1 MSGKRIIVVIT
12 GPPADHVLLQPAM
25 QAIEDHDRLDLKVL
39 VASTR
44 GLHPQNAIDEIHKQF
59 DVAAGILMQQPENVG
74 RIHDARSL
82 LAGMVGFV
90 HYLDEH
96 RPDVVLVLGDRIEA
110 FAAAAAASV
119 AGIRVAH
126 MHGGDRAEGIADEAM
141 RHAITKLAHIHLPA
155 TEQSAQRIIR
165 MGEDPDRVHVVGSP
179 AIDGLSEIAPLDD
192 QEFEALG
199 RPDIVFLLHPIG
211 RDDEAE
217 YDDTRHLL
225 DVCREA
231 GRVLALHPNHD
242 PGRKGIL
249 RAIEKTTDLLHFP
262 HRPRERFIGLLR
274 RVRAIVGNS
283 SAGLIECA
291 ALPLWCIN
299 VGPRQGGRE
308 KPENVLDCPEGAWED
323 IRAALRRS
331 FTERPPAYDGR
342 YGIGEA
348 GRRTAQLLAT
358 FDSDKHP
365 IRKRNTY

>member
-1 MSGKRIIVVIT
+1 MNSPRTIAAVTATRADFGLLRPAMRAIDDHPRLILRPIAT
-12 GPPADHVLLQPAM
+12 GTHLLPPAFTVREVEREFKDVVR
-25 QAIEDHDRLDLKVL
+25 IEMRTTD
-39 VASTR
+39 
-44 GLHPQNAIDEIHKQF
+44 
-59 DVAAGILMQQPENVG
+59 AAG
-74 RIHDARSL
+74 RFADARALGRGISAFASY
-82 LAGMVGFV
+82 LAANSA
-90 HYLDEH
+90 
-96 RPDVVLVLGDRIEA
+96 DVVLVLGDHLEGL
-110 FAAAAAASV
+110 AAAAATSV
-119 AGIRVAH
+119 AGIRAAH

-155 TEQSAQRIIR
+155 TEESAQRIIR

-179 AIDGLSEIAPLDD
+179 AIDGLGEMAPLEDD
-192 QEFEALG
+192 EYEALG
-199 RPDIVFLLHPIG
+199 RPDIVFLLHPVG

-217 YDDTRHLL
+217 YDDARHLL

-242 PGRKGIL
+242 PGRNGIL

-262 HRPRERFIGLLR
+262 HLPRERFIGLLR
-274 RVRAIVGNS
+274 RVKAIVGNS

-291 ALPLWCIN
+291 ALPVWCVN
-299 VGPRQGGRE
+299 VGPRQAGRE
-308 KPENVLDCPEGAWED
+308 KPENVLDRPEGAREG

-331 FTERPPAYDGR
+331 FGEPAPAYDGR

-348 GRRTAQLLAT
+348 GRRTARLLAT

>member
-1 MSGKRIIVVIT
+1 MSGRRTIVVVT
-12 GPPADHVLLQPAM
+12 GSRADYGLLKPVIRALEERED
-25 QAIEDHDRLDLKVL
+25 ARVEVKRTGAHSLGTSSTGIEVEADFPS
-39 VASTR
+39 STEVVMPR
-44 GLHPQNAIDEIHKQF
+44 PDSA
-59 DVAAGILMQQPENVG
+59 G
-74 RIHDARSL
+74 RIADAGAL
-82 LAGMVGFV
+82 IAGMTAFI
-90 HYLDEH
+90 HQFEATP
-96 RPDVVLVLGDRIEA
+96 PDVVLVLGDRIEA

-119 AGIRVAH
+119 GGIRVAH

-155 TEQSAQRIIR
+155 TEESAQRIIR

-179 AIDGLSEIAPLDD
+179 AIDGLGEMAALEDD
-192 QEFEALG
+192 EYEALG
-199 RPDIVFLLHPIG
+199 RPDIVFLLHPVG

-217 YDDTRHLL
+217 YDDARHLL

-242 PGRKGIL
+242 PGRNGIL

-262 HRPRERFIGLLR
+262 HLPRERFIGLLR
-274 RVRAIVGNS
+274 RVKAIVGNS

-291 ALPLWCIN
+291 ALPVWCIN
-299 VGPRQGGRE
+299 VGPRQAGRE
-308 KPENVLDCPEGAWED
+308 KPENVLDCPEGAREG

-331 FTERPPAYDGR
+331 FGEPAPGYDGR

-348 GRRTAQLLAT
+348 GRRTARLLAT

>member
-1 MSGKRIIVVIT
+1 MSGKRIIAVVT
-12 GPPADHVLLQPAM
+12 GSRADYGLLRPV
-25 QAIEDHDRLDLKVL
+25 IR
-39 VASTR
+39 
-44 GLHPQNAIDEIHKQF
+44 AIDEREDARHEVIHTGAHHLGTSST
-59 DVAAGILMQQPENVG
+59 AAEVEADFPSAAELAMTRPGSVG
-74 RIHDARSL
+74 RIPDALAL
-82 LAGMVGFV
+82 LGGMAAFV
-90 HYLDEH
+90 HQFQESP
-96 RPDVVLVLGDRIEA
+96 PDVVLVLGDRIEA

-155 TEQSAQRIIR
+155 TEESAQRIIR

-179 AIDGLSEIAPLDD
+179 AIDGLSDMPPLEDD
-192 QEFEALG
+192 RYEALG

-211 RDDEAE
+211 RDDESE
-217 YDDTRHLL
+217 YADARRLL
-225 DVCREA
+225 DTCRST

-242 PGRKGIL
+242 PGRNGIL

-262 HRPRERFIGLLR
+262 HLPRERFIGLLR
-274 RVRAIVGNS
+274 RVKLIAGNS

-299 VGPRQGGRE
+299 IGPRQSGRE
-308 KPENVLDCPEGAWED
+308 KPANVIGCSESELGQVEN
-323 IRAALRRS
+323 ALRRAFS
-331 FTERPPAYDGR
+331 EPAPPYDGR
-342 YGIGEA
+342 YGRGEA
-348 GRRTAQLLAT
+348 GRRTADLLAT